1 MKTYAVASHY
11 SQALF
16 KIASSKEQLE
26 KHLSEL
32 EKIIDLLKAYPQLQQ
47 ILSNPSVE
55 NEKKKKVLQD
65 LLLNKIDGQILN
77 FLLLLIDKGRFDDLW
92 DISKKYRQ
100 LVQKELGILNAHL
113 ITAVPIDVKLKEK
126 VKSKL
131 EQFYRKRIEFQDS
144 VDPQIIGG
152 MILMVDN
159 QMIDHSIKNRLSRL
173 KQNLLEA
180 NI

>member
-1 MKTYAVASHY
+1 
-11 SQALF
+11 
-16 KIASSKEQLE
+16 
-26 KHLSEL
+26 
-32 EKIIDLLKAYPQLQQ
+32 
-47 ILSNPSVE
+47 
-55 NEKKKKVLQD
+55 LQD
-65 LLLNKIDGQILN
+65 LLLGKIDSQILN
-77 FLLLLIDKGRFDDLW
+77 FLLLLIDKRRLDGLW

-131 EQFYRKRIEFQDS
+131 EQLYRKKIEIQES
-144 VDPQIIGG
+144 VNPQIIGG

-159 QMIDHSIKNRLSRL
+159 QMIDHSIKNRLYRL

>member
-1 MKTYAVASHY
+1 MKTDAVASHY

-16 KIASSKEQLE
+16 KVASSKGQLE

-32 EKIIDLLKAYPQLQQ
+32 EKVMDLLKTHPQLQQ
-47 ILSNPSVE
+47 ILSNPSV
-55 NEKKKKVLQD
+55 NNQKKKKVLQD
-65 LLLNKIDGQILN
+65 LLLGKIDSQILN
-77 FLLLLIDKGRFDDLW
+77 FLLLLIDKRRLDGLW

-131 EQFYRKRIEFQDS
+131 EQLYRKKIEIQES
-144 VDPQIIGG
+144 VNPQIIGG

-159 QMIDHSIKNRLSRL
+159 QMIDHSIKNRLYRL